1 VFRHCEG
8 KDSRETIRCTSQ
20 AMLHQHEENSAKA
33 RIMTVIHSCQMYLC
47 CTSLVF
53 RICLNGP
60 LDLLN
65 LNALTRFFRL
75 QTTNREN
82 DEPCE

>member
-1 VFRHCEG
+1 
-8 KDSRETIRCTSQ
+8 
-20 AMLHQHEENSAKA
+20 
-33 RIMTVIHSCQMYLC
+33 MTVIHSCQMYLC